1 MFCSMKS
8 LYLSLIPLVFLCAMM
23 ALVISLFGDDALSGA
38 AQIVLLTSAA
48 LAVAIAIATAKG
60 KRKREKG
67 EGNGKI
73 ENGELKIENGF
84 KFQAFEDAVTEK
96 IGSVAIALVILLLI
110 GALAGSWMVSG
121 IIPTLIYYGMQ
132 ILSPS
137 WFLVAACIVC
147 AVVSIMTG
155 SSWTT
160 IATIGVALM
169 GIGQALGLSPGWV
182 GGAIVAGAYF
192 GDKMS
197 PLSDTTVMASST
209 CGVKLF
215 AHIRFMMGTTVP
227 TLAIT
232 LLVFLVVGWIVGA
245 EGESDVSHIAQGLQ
259 STFVI
264 SPWLLIVPLITGV
277 MIARRLPTLAILF
290 CAVLM
295 GSATAVLV
303 QPTLLHQISG
313 DESTRG
319 LIRGL
324 LTMLYGDT
332 HLETG
337 IPMLN
342 DLVSTSGMMGMT
354 ATIWLIICAMIF
366 GAAMTSTGMLLCIV
380 EKLLSWPSRP
390 ISLVATTA
398 ISGIL
403 MNAILCDQYLSI
415 IITSSMYKDAYRRLG
430 LDTRLLSR
438 TIEDSATVT
447 SPLFPWSSCGMTQ
460 AHVLGISTLTYAPYA
475 LFNYLSPIMTVLMA
489 GAKNLRKEKR

>member
-1 MFCSMKS
+1 MKS
-8 LYLSLIPLVFLCAMM
+8 IYLSLIPLVFLCALM
-23 ALVISLFGDDALSGA
+23 ALVISIFGDEALSGA
-38 AQIVLLTSAA
+38 AQIVLLTSPA
-48 LAVAIAIATAKG
+48 LSVAI
-60 KRKREKG
+60 
-67 EGNGKI
+67 
-73 ENGELKIENGF
+73 GF
-84 KFQAFEDAVTEK
+84 KFQSFKFQVFEEAVTEK

-110 GALAGSWMVSG
+110 GALAGCWMVSG
-121 IIPTLIYYGMQ
+121 IIPTLIYYGMH
-132 ILSPS
+132 ILSPN
-137 WFLVAACIVC
+137 WFLVAACIIC
-147 AVVSIMTG
+147 AVISIMTG

-215 AHIRFMMGTTVP
+215 DHIRFMMGTTVP
-227 TLAIT
+227 TLIIT
-232 LLVFLVVGWIVGA
+232 LIVFLIMGWVVGVQ
-245 EGESDVSHIAQGLQ
+245 GESDVSIISQGLRN
-259 STFVI
+259 SFVI
-264 SPWLLIVPLITGV
+264 SPYLLIVPIITGI
-277 MIARRLPTLAILF
+277 MIAKRLPTLAILF

-295 GSATAVLV
+295 GSITAVLV
-303 QPTLLHQISG
+303 QPSLLHHISG
-313 DESTRG
+313 DNSFHG

-332 HLETG
+332 HIETG
-337 IPMLN
+337 VPMLN

-354 ATIWLIICAMIF
+354 STIWLIICAMIF
-366 GAAMTSTGMLLCIV
+366 GAAMTSTGMLQCIV
-380 EKLLSWPSRP
+380 ERLLSWPTHP
-390 ISLVATTA
+390 VSLVATTA

-430 LDTRLLSR
+430 LDYRLLSR

-475 LFNYLSPIMTVLMA
+475 LFNYISPLMTIVMA
-489 GAKNLRKEKR
+489 ASFGKKFQISDSPRN

>member
-1 MFCSMKS
+1 MKS
-8 LYLSLIPLVFLCAMM
+8 IYLSLLPLLFLCSLM
-23 ALVISLFGDDALSGA
+23 ALVISLFGDDALNGA

-48 LAVAIAIATAKG
+48 LAVAVALPGRYID
-60 KRKREKG
+60 
-67 EGNGKI
+67 
-73 ENGELKIENGF
+73 F
-84 KFQAFEDAVTEK
+84 KKFETAVTEK
-96 IGSVAIALVILLLI
+96 IGSVSIALVILLLI
-110 GALAGSWMVSG
+110 GALAGCWMVSG

-147 AVVSIMTG
+147 AIVSIMTG

-215 AHIRFMMGTTVP
+215 DHIRFMMGTTVP
-227 TLAIT
+227 TLSIT
-232 LLVFLVVGWIVGA
+232 LAVFLVAGWAVGA
-245 EGESDVSHIAQGLQ
+245 EGESDVSHIAHGLQ
-259 STFVI
+259 QTFVI
-264 SPWLLIVPLITGV
+264 SPWLLIVPLITGI
-277 MIARRLPTLAILF
+277 MIAKRAPTLAVLF

-295 GSATAVLV
+295 GSLTAVFV
-303 QPTLLHQISG
+303 QPTLLHQIAG
-313 DESTRG
+313 DTSNRG
-319 LIRGL
+319 LIRGM

-332 HLETG
+332 TLETG

-354 ATIWLIICAMIF
+354 STIWLIICAMIF
-366 GAAMTSTGMLLCIV
+366 GAAMTATGMLQCIV
-380 EKLLSWPSRP
+380 EHLLSWPKRP
-390 ISLVATTA
+390 ASIVATTA
-398 ISGIL
+398 VTGIL

-415 IITSSMYKDAYRRLG
+415 IITSSMFKEAYTRLRF
-430 LDTRLLSR
+430 DVKLLSR
-438 TIEDSATVT
+438 TIEDTATVT

-475 LFNYLSPIMTVLMA
+475 LFNLISPFMTILVA
-489 GAKNLRKEKR
+489 AIFGKRFIVSDESKA

>member
-1 MFCSMKS
+1 MKS
-8 LYLSLIPLVFLCAMM
+8 IYLSLLPLVFLCSLM
-23 ALVISLFGDDALSGA
+23 ALVISLFGDDALNGA

-48 LAVAIAIATAKG
+48 LAVALALPGRHID
-60 KRKREKG
+60 
-67 EGNGKI
+67 
-73 ENGELKIENGF
+73 F
-84 KFQAFEDAVTEK
+84 KKFETAVTEK
-96 IGSVAIALVILLLI
+96 IGSVSIALVILLLI
-110 GALAGSWMVSG
+110 GALAGCWMVSG

-147 AVVSIMTG
+147 AIVSIMTG

-215 AHIRFMMGTTVP
+215 DHIRFMMGTTVP
-227 TLAIT
+227 TLSIT

-245 EGESDVSHIAQGLQ
+245 EGNSDISQFAIGLQ
-259 STFVI
+259 NTFVI
-264 SPWLLIVPLITGV
+264 SPWLLIIPIITGI
-277 MIARRLPTLAILF
+277 MIAKRVPTLAVLF

-295 GSATAVLV
+295 GTLTAGLV
-303 QPTLLHQISG
+303 QPSLLHQIA
-313 DESTRG
+313 DDTSTRG
-319 LIRGL
+319 LIRGM

-354 ATIWLIICAMIF
+354 STIWLIICAMIF
-366 GAAMTSTGMLLCIV
+366 GAAMTSTGMLQCIV
-380 EKLLSWPSRP
+380 ERLLSWPKHPAS
-390 ISLVATTA
+390 IVATTA
-398 ISGIL
+398 VTGIV

-415 IITSSMYKDAYRRLG
+415 IITSSMFKEAYARLHF
-430 LDTRLLSR
+430 DIRLLSR
-438 TIEDSATVT
+438 TIEDTATVT

-475 LFNYLSPIMTVLMA
+475 LFNLISPFMTVLIA
-489 GAKNLRKEKR
+489 ALFSKRFIVADKQ